1 MYDFDKLDAQKC
13 GVTPREVQRIL
24 KKHGEDISLDE
35 SKKVLDLMCFFAKL
49 AVNQIV
55 VENESS

>member
-1 MYDFDKLDAQKC
+1 MYDFDKFTTQNC
-13 GVTPREVQRIL
+13 GVSPKQVQRIL
-24 KKHGEDISLDE
+24 KKHGEKITLDE

-55 VENESS
+55 IEDGSS